1 MNIRA
6 ASSIS
11 PALLAGVLLAGCSLF
26 RPAPHPQ
33 SAAAPDPG
41 AGSRVSWFRH
51 VPPGQ
56 SLFEATAK
64 KPQVVAL
71 PTPPA
76 QTVAAAYPSAPPDSL
91 PPSAPPLPAPQTE
104 KVADAFTLGNLCMQ
118 QGRYE
123 DAIKAYESAV
133 KEDPT
138 FAEAWNN
145 LAIAYQNSGQD
156 DKAMAAFRKYKMVA
170 LH

>member
-1 MNIRA
+1 
-6 ASSIS
+6 
-11 PALLAGVLLAGCSLF
+11 
-26 RPAPHPQ
+26 
-33 SAAAPDPG
+33 
-41 AGSRVSWFRH
+41 
-51 VPPGQ
+51 
-56 SLFEATAK
+56 LFEATAK
-64 KPQVVAL
+64 KPELIAL
-71 PTPPA
+71 PTPPG
-76 QTVAAAYPSAPPDSL
+76 QTVAAANPPALPNGAPPN
-91 PPSAPPLPAPQTE
+91 AAPLPAAQTE

-156 DKAMAAFRKYKMVA
+156 EKAMAAFRKYKMVA

>member
-1 MNIRA
+1 
-6 ASSIS
+6 
-11 PALLAGVLLAGCSLF
+11 
-26 RPAPHPQ
+26 
-33 SAAAPDPG
+33 
-41 AGSRVSWFRH
+41 
-51 VPPGQ
+51 
-56 SLFEATAK
+56 
-64 KPQVVAL
+64 
-71 PTPPA
+71 
-76 QTVAAAYPSAPPDSL
+76 
-91 PPSAPPLPAPQTE
+91 
-104 KVADAFTLGNLCMQ
+104 MQ

>member
-6 ASSIS
+6 ASSIC
-11 PALLAGVLLAGCSLF
+11 PALLAGALLAGCVLSKHAP
-26 RPAPHPQ
+26 PAQ
-33 SAAAPDPG
+33 SAVSRPDAP
-41 AGSRVSWFRH
+41 SRAHTVWFKH

-64 KPQVVAL
+64 KPELIAL
-71 PTPPA
+71 PAPPE
-76 QTVAAAYPSAPPDSL
+76 QTVAIARPPTQADAA
-91 PPSAPPLPAPQTE
+91 PLPAPQTE

-123 DAIKAYESAV
+123 DAIKAYECAL
-133 KEDPT
+133 KDDPS